1 MLPVSCTISC
11 TPAFYIINYNI
22 KKNKSD
28 KMIKIN
34 NPADCCGCTACAS
47 ICAHDAIIMKPD
59 ALGFLY
65 PEVDKDKCVDCGLC
79 EKVCAF
85 NDHYD
90 TSTNLEKPLA
100 YGARHKDMNEVE
112 TSRSGA
118 AFIAI
123 SDYILEQGGVVYGA
137 GYTDHFRVVH
147 KRATTKEERDEF
159 KGSKYVQSDMTG
171 VFRQVKQDLRDGLT
185 VLFSGTPCQTSGL
198 NSYVG
203 KRLRENLFLV
213 DIVCHGVPSPYMWRD
228 YIAYLEKKQG
238 SPIVWVNFRDKQKY
252 GWAAHHETFKF
263 KSGGGKMS
271 FTFLFYKHIMFR
283 KSCGNCHFAN
293 TKRPSDITI
302 ADFWGWE
309 KTDPKFNAD
318 NKGVSLVLLNTEKGR
333 KLFEAVQD
341 RLNTIP
347 AKLDDCLQPN
357 MMHAT
362 INDPR
367 RDQFE
372 KEYIKKG
379 FKFVYFKYD
388 EDGWRN
394 KLYWYKKKIKRFFH
408 LDKEQKA

>member
-1 MLPVSCTISC
+1 
-11 TPAFYIINYNI
+11 
-22 KKNKSD
+22 
-28 KMIKIN
+28 MIRIN

-47 ICAHDAIIMKPD
+47 ICAHDAITMKPD

-79 EKVCAF
+79 DKVCAF

-90 TSTNLEKPLA
+90 TSLNLEKPLV

-118 AFIAI
+118 VFIAI

-263 KSGGGKMS
+263 KTGGGKMS

-309 KTDPKFNAD
+309 KTDKNFNAD
-318 NKGVSLVLLNTEKGR
+318 NKGCSLVLLNTEKGR
-333 KLFEAVQD
+333 KLFEAVHD
-341 RLNTIP
+341 RLNTMP
-347 AKLDDCLQPN
+347 VKLEDCLQPN
-357 MMHAT
+357 MMH
-362 INDPR
+362 PSESHPKR
-367 RDQFE
+367 EQFE
-372 KEYIKKG
+372 IDYSRKG
-379 FKFVYFKYD
+379 FKYVYFKYG
-388 EDGWRN
+388 EEGWRYRFSFAN
-394 KLYWYKKKIKRFFH
+394 LKVQLRRIKKILMR
-408 LDKEQKA
+408 

>member
-1 MLPVSCTISC
+1 
-11 TPAFYIINYNI
+11 
-22 KKNKSD
+22 
-28 KMIKIN
+28 MIQIN

-47 ICAHDAIIMKPD
+47 ICNHDAITMKPD

-65 PEVDKDKCVDCGLC
+65 PEVDKGKCVDCGLC

-85 NDHYD
+85 NDNYD
-90 TSTNLEKPLA
+90 TSLNLDKPLA

-137 GYTDHFRVVH
+137 GYADHFRVVH

-171 VFRQVKQDLRDGLT
+171 VFRQVKKDLRDGLT

-213 DIVCHGVPSPYMWRD
+213 DIVCHGVPSPYMWQD

-263 KSGGGKMS
+263 KNGGGKMS

-283 KSCGNCHFAN
+283 KSCGNCHFTN

-309 KTDPKFNAD
+309 KTDPNFNAD
-318 NKGVSLVLLNTEKGR
+318 NKGCSLVLLNTEKGR
-333 KLFEAVQD
+333 KLFEAVHD
-341 RLNTIP
+341 RLNTMP
-347 AKLDDCLQPN
+347 AKLEDCFQPN
-357 MMHAT
+357 MMHPSE
-362 INDPR
+362 IHPKR
-367 RDQFE
+367 EKFE
-372 KEYIKKG
+372 EEYARKG
-379 FKFVYFKYD
+379 FKYVYFKYG
-388 EDGWRN
+388 EEGWRY
-394 KLYWYKKKIKRFFH
+394 KLRIFFRKIKRCMTII
-408 LDKEQKA
+408 LKKNNG

>member
-1 MLPVSCTISC
+1 
-11 TPAFYIINYNI
+11 
-22 KKNKSD
+22 
-28 KMIKIN
+28 MIQIN

-47 ICAHDAIIMKPD
+47 ICAHDAITMKPD

-65 PEVDKDKCVDCGLC
+65 PEVDKEKCVDCGLC

-90 TSTNLEKPLA
+90 TSLNLEKPLA

-171 VFRQVKQDLRDGLT
+171 VFRQVKKDLRDGLM

-203 KRLRENLFLV
+203 KKLRENLFLV
-213 DIVCHGVPSPYMWRD
+213 DIVCHGVPSPFMWRD

-263 KSGGGKMS
+263 KNGGGKMS
-271 FTFLFYKHIMFR
+271 FTFLFYKHIMLR
-283 KSCGNCHFAN
+283 RSCQKCKYCNL
-293 TKRPSDITI
+293 KRPSDISL
-302 ADFWGWE
+302 ADFWGW
-309 KTDPKFNAD
+309 KNTDQDINAD
-318 NKGVSLVLLNTEKGR
+318 DKGLSLVFLNTEKG
-333 KLFEAVQD
+333 KILFEKV
-341 RLNTIP
+341 RERMITIP
-347 AKLDDCLQPN
+347 AELDNCMQPN
-357 MMHAT
+357 LKHPT
-362 INDPR
+362 VFDSR
-367 RDQFE
+367 RNKFE
-372 KEYIKKG
+372 QDYKNKG
-379 FKFVYFKYD
+379 FEYVFKKYG
-388 EDGWRN
+388 ENSLNSRIERYTHILTQ
-394 KLYWYKKKIKRFFH
+394 KLKSLIKVIIRR
-408 LDKEQKA
+408 K

>member
-1 MLPVSCTISC
+1 MIE
-11 TPAFYIINYNI
+11 I
-22 KKNKSD
+22 K
-28 KMIKIN
+28 

-47 ICAHDAIIMKPD
+47 ICAHDAITMKPD

-65 PEVDKDKCVDCGLC
+65 PEVDKDKCVNCGLC

-90 TSTNLEKPLA
+90 KSLNLEKPLA

-171 VFRQVKQDLRDGLT
+171 VFRQVKKDLRDGLT

-263 KSGGGKMS
+263 KNGGGKMS
-271 FTFLFYKHIMFR
+271 FTYLFYKHIMFR
-283 KSCGNCHFAN
+283 KSCGNCHFTN
-293 TKRPSDITI
+293 IKRPSDITI

-309 KTDPKFNAD
+309 NTDSAFNAD

-333 KLFEAVQD
+333 KLFDAVQD
-341 RLNTIP
+341 RMNTIP
-347 AKLDDCLQPN
+347 AELDKCLQPN
-357 MMHAT
+357 MQHPSEMHPLSD
-362 INDPR
+362 NFFSDYS
-367 RDQFE
+367 Q
-372 KEYIKKG
+372 KG
-379 FKFVYFKYD
+379 FKYVMWKYG
-388 EDGWRN
+388 ENYPPTFLR
-394 KLYWYKKKIKRFFH
+394 KKSKRLLDKIKRFI
-408 LDKEQKA
+408 KKMKR

>member
-1 MLPVSCTISC
+1 MIE
-11 TPAFYIINYNI
+11 I
-22 KKNKSD
+22 K
-28 KMIKIN
+28 
-34 NPADCCGCTACAS
+34 NPTDCCGCTACAS
-47 ICAHDAIIMKPD
+47 ICAHDAIKMKPD

-65 PEVDKDKCVDCGLC
+65 PKVDIEKCVDCGLC

-90 TSTNLEKPLA
+90 ISQNLEKPLA
-100 YGARHKDMNEVE
+100 YAARHKDMNEIE

-147 KRATTKEERDEF
+147 KRATTKEERNEF
-159 KGSKYVQSDMTG
+159 KGSKYVQSDMNT

-203 KRLRENLFLV
+203 KRLRENLYLL

-238 SPIVWVNFRDKQKY
+238 APIIWVNFRDKQKY
-252 GWAAHHETFKF
+252 GWTAHHETFRF
-263 KSGGGKMS
+263 KNGGGGKMS

-283 KSCGNCHFAN
+283 KSCSKCHFAN
-293 TKRPSDITI
+293 LHRPSDITI

-309 KTDPKFNAD
+309 KTDANFNAD
-318 NKGVSLVLLNTEKGR
+318 NKGCSLVLLNTEKGR
-333 KLFEAVQD
+333 KLFEAVKD
-341 RLNTIP
+341 RMNTIP
-347 AKLDDCLQPN
+347 ADLKECLQPN
-357 MMHAT
+357 MLQPSEIH
-362 INDPR
+362 PK
-367 RDQFE
+367 RDLFE
-372 KEYIKKG
+372 KEYASKG
-379 FKFVYFKYD
+379 FKYVFYKYG
-388 EDGWRN
+388 EEGWRYKFN
-394 KLYWYKKKIKRFFH
+394 KIINKIKRTIG
-408 LDKEQKA
+408 Q